1 MPETT
6 ATTTTTSEASA
17 QIAALEENLAE
28 ARAASAKAHE
38 AFATE
43 RKRLQTQVEKYK
55 RMWEVTLQKL
65 ELIERRLL
73 VAKAERVDTKQL
85 ELEFAEVKAE
95 LEALQGLEVA
105 GEEPSEAETAADPPP
120 GESPAGPPSETKTKK
135 ARRARD
141 LEATEMPEERIEILD
156 PELEQLGVRIKFE
169 ETLRIGFRRAGPV
182 RVVLARALY
191 RVPPAADASAEPI
204 MVTAPLPPELFR
216 RSMLAPSLVAHIL
229 VSKYAFGLP
238 FNRLWEMLGHQGIH
252 LDRSTLCRV
261 AENAGA
267 TFGPIVDAMAAEAK
281 ATAFCLSTDATG
293 VAIQPEASADKRR
306 QPCRKGHF
314 FVVLADQ
321 DHVFFEYQAKQ
332 TSDVVCEM
340 FRGFSGYIQSDAS
353 AVYNTLFRGKDE
365 PLFDDETTPKPPTEV
380 GCWAH
385 ARRRFWEAATAAKDR
400 RALEGLMRIRMFYE
414 LEEKWVALPPSRRTE
429 LRERHT
435 RPLLDSFFVWAKAIF
450 DEVRATRSFVATA
463 FGYAVRQ
470 EKALRTFL
478 EDGRLRLDNNRSERG
493 LRPIAVGRNA
503 WLFFG
508 SDDHATAAANL
519 FSLIASCKL
528 HGIEPEGYLAELI
541 RVMPVWPRD
550 RYLELAPKYW
560 RATRARLPENALV
573 PEYGFAAV
581 PPLAAAEK

>member
-6 ATTTTTSEASA
+6 ATTTTTTSEASA

-156 PELEQLGVRIKFE
+156 PELEQLGLRIKFE

-216 RSMLAPSLVAHIL
+216 RSMLLAH
-229 VSKYAFGLP
+229 
-238 FNRLWEMLGHQGIH
+238 
-252 LDRSTLCRV
+252 RV
-261 AENAGA
+261 A
-267 TFGPIVDAMAAEAK
+267 D
-281 ATAFCLSTDATG
+281 
-293 VAIQPEASADKRR
+293 
-306 QPCRKGHF
+306 
-314 FVVLADQ
+314 
-321 DHVFFEYQAKQ
+321 
-332 TSDVVCEM
+332 
-340 FRGFSGYIQSDAS
+340 
-353 AVYNTLFRGKDE
+353 
-365 PLFDDETTPKPPTEV
+365 
-380 GCWAH
+380 
-385 ARRRFWEAATAAKDR
+385 
-400 RALEGLMRIRMFYE
+400 
-414 LEEKWVALPPSRRTE
+414 
-429 LRERHT
+429 
-435 RPLLDSFFVWAKAIF
+435 
-450 DEVRATRSFVATA
+450 
-463 FGYAVRQ
+463 
-470 EKALRTFL
+470 
-478 EDGRLRLDNNRSERG
+478 
-493 LRPIAVGRNA
+493 
-503 WLFFG
+503 
-508 SDDHATAAANL
+508 
-519 FSLIASCKL
+519 
-528 HGIEPEGYLAELI
+528 
-541 RVMPVWPRD
+541 
-550 RYLELAPKYW
+550 
-560 RATRARLPENALV
+560 RLPA
-573 PEYGFAAV
+573 
-581 PPLAAAEK
+581 

>member
-1 MPETT
+1 MTEATETS
-6 ATTTTTSEASA
+6 ATTTTEASA
-17 QIAALEENLAE
+17 QIAALEENLAA

-43 RKRLQTQVEKYK
+43 RKLLQTRVEKYK

-65 ELIERRLL
+65 ELVERRLF
-73 VAKAERVDTKQL
+73 VAKAERVDVKQL

-95 LEALQGLEVA
+95 LEALRGLGVD
-105 GEEPSEAETAADPPP
+105 EPSEADTAVDALT
-120 GESPAGPPSETKTKK
+120 AGPPAETKTRK

-141 LEATEMPEERIEILD
+141 LEATEMPEERIEIFD
-156 PELEQLGVRIKFE
+156 PELEQLGLRITFE
-169 ETLRIGFRRAGPV
+169 ESRRIGFRRAGPV
-182 RVVLARALY
+182 RIVLARAVY
-191 RVPPAADASAEPI
+191 RVPAAEEGAEPT

-238 FNRLWEMLGHQGIH
+238 FNRLCEMLGHQGIH

-267 TFGPIVDAMAAEAK
+267 TFGPVVEAMAGEAK

-293 VAIQPEASADKRR
+293 IAIQPEAGSDKGR

-321 DHVFFEYQAKQ
+321 DHVLFEYQAKQ

-340 FRGFSGYIQSDAS
+340 FRGFSGYIQADAS
-353 AVYNTLFRGKDE
+353 AVYNTLFHGKPE

-400 RALEGLMRIRMFYE
+400 RALEGLLRIRMFYQP
-414 LEEKWVALPPSRRTE
+414 EERWAALPPSRRKE
-429 LRERHT
+429 LREIHT

-450 DEVRATRSFVATA
+450 EEVRATRSFVASA
-463 FGYAVRQ
+463 FGYVVRQ
-470 EKALRTFL
+470 EKALRAFL
-478 EDGRLRLDNNRSERG
+478 EDGRLRLDNNHSERG
-493 LRPIAVGRNA
+493 LRPIAVGRKA

-528 HGIEPEGYLAELI
+528 HGIEPEGYLADLI
-541 RVMPVWPRD
+541 RVMPVWPRE

-560 RATRARLPENALV
+560 KATRARFPENALV

-581 PPLAAAEK
+581 PPLLAAEQ